1 VPNVSCPAGRGDGSE
16 IRLGSLDLRCPACL
30 DQGRPLR
37 LIVDGHY
44 RLIRCR
50 RCRTQYFRPDPELVP
65 DLAAAAVSEYWE
77 AYKFQ
82 LYANSAVQR
91 DYEQRYRSALREA
104 ERLAGPIRSV
114 LDVGCGV
121 GNFVAYAQSRAM
133 AAYGID
139 VDAEAVAV
147 ARSRGLPVCLSEDL
161 DTIAPG
167 QALDA
172 ITLWDVI
179 EHLYDPAP
187 VLRSALT
194 KLRPGGAVLLE
205 TPDAAFPVRPLVLA
219 AYSMSRGRLHL
230 TGHLYYWEHKIYF
243 TESGLSAILRRVGCE
258 VLGVRH
264 ETSPRTKMQEI
275 FNRYAAVSLSNRI
288 IARLWPLLES
298 GARHLGKGNK
308 LIVTARLATTGQ
320 Q

>member
-1 VPNVSCPAGRGDGSE
+1 MWGCPTGGVGGSE
-16 IRLGSLDLRCPACL
+16 SRPGPLDLCCPACL
-30 DQGRPLR
+30 GRGRPLR
-37 LIVDGHY
+37 LVVDGRY
-44 RLIRCR
+44 RLVRCL
-50 RCRTQYFRPDPELVP
+50 RCRTQYFRPDPELVTDP
-65 DLAAAAVSEYWE
+65 AAASVSEYWE
-77 AYKFQ
+77 RYKFQ
-82 LYANSAVQR
+82 LYADSTVQR
-91 DYEQRYRSALREA
+91 DYEQRYLSALREA

-114 LDVGCGV
+114 LDVGCGI
-121 GNFVAYAQSRAM
+121 GNFVAFAQSRAM

-161 DTIAPG
+161 DTIAPN
-167 QALDA
+167 QTLDA

-179 EHLYDPAP
+179 EHLYDPVP
-187 VLRSALT
+187 VLCSVLT

-219 AYSMSRGRLHL
+219 AYSMSRGRLYL

-243 TESGLSAILRRVGCE
+243 TESGLSAILGRVGCE
-258 VLGVRH
+258 ILGVRH

-275 FNRYAAVSLSNRI
+275 FNRYAAVSLSNRV

-298 GARHLGKGNK
+298 GARHLGRGNK
-308 LIVTARLATTGQ
+308 LIVTARLAPTGHE
-320 Q
+320 